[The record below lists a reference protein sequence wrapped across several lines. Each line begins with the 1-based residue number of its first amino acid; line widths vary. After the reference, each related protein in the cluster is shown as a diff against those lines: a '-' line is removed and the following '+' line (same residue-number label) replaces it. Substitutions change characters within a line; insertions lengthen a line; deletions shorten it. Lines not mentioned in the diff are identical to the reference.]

1 MSVPQQSLFSR
12 IVARLRSAT
21 AVVRSIG
28 RHRVDIR
35 QTPRVRRFLLLF
47 VFVNIWPLG
56 FLLSKHLLDSE
67 ALSVVFGIPF
77 LIWVNVP
84 GIPLQSLGFP
94 QFRLTDFGPYPE
106 GPLAYGA
113 ILFCWTIAAYAA
125 SWRPKK
131 TVPESQPRAT

>member
-1 MSVPQQSLFSR
+1 MSLPQQTLFSR
-12 IVARLRSAT
+12 IVARLRSA
-21 AVVRSIG
+21 AVVAASIG
-28 RHRVDIR
+28 RRPVEIR
-35 QTPRVRRFLLLF
+35 KSPRVRRFLLLYA
-47 VFVNIWPLG
+47 FVNIWPLG

-84 GIPLQSLGFP
+84 GIPLQSVGFP
-94 QFRLTDFGPYPE
+94 EFRVTDFGPYPE

-113 ILFCWTIAAYAA
+113 ILFCWTIVAYVG

-131 TVPESQPRAT
+131 PV

>member
-1 MSVPQQSLFSR
+1 MSQQTLFSG
-12 IVARLRSAT
+12 IAARLRSG
-21 AVVRSIG
+21 AVAVASIG
-28 RHRVDIR
+28 RRRVEIR
-35 QTPRVRRFLLLF
+35 KNPRVRRFLLLF
-47 VFVNIWPLG
+47 AFLNIWPLC

-77 LIWVNVP
+77 LIWVNGP

-94 QFRLTDFGPYPE
+94 AFRVTDFGPYPE

-113 ILFCWTIAAYAA
+113 ILFCWTIVAYAG

-131 TVPESQPRAT
+131 SVSESEPRVT